1 MVLNT
6 HIWGETTLVGWNY
19 AKKERK
25 KRKKNELIIKG
36 EKNEMKN
43 ITN

>member
-1 MVLNT
+1 MVLNA

-19 AKKERK
+19 AKKEK
-25 KRKKNELIIKG
+25 KEKEKRIDYKG
-36 EKNEMKN
+36 EKKNEMKN

>member
-19 AKKERK
+19 AKKEKK
-25 KRKKNELIIKG
+25 KRIDYKG